1 MLSKGRMLELEQ
13 LGVAGISPRHS
24 RTIWARFA
32 GIVRVSPTRTNSVGV
47 VDPVGVAVTFMSP
60 PGGKGVV
67 KSESETRRWTVPE
80 PVTVDESKEKTTEPK
95 GGFVVEARAA
105 SVTAP
110 VNPLTVMVEVNV
122 FDPRSTTRGFGLA
135 IRVPC
140 AWTGMI
146 PGYGEKMDTV
156 ARTESRLIVTMNIDL
171 KFK

>member
-47 VDPVGVAVTFMSP
+47 VDPVGVAVTLMSP

-80 PVTVDESKEKTTEPK
+80 
-95 GGFVVEARAA
+95 
-105 SVTAP
+105 P

-146 PGYGEKMDTV
+146 PRYGEKTDTV
-156 ARTESRLIVTMNIDL
+156 ARTDRRLIVTTNIDL

>member
-1 MLSKGRMLELEQ
+1 
-13 LGVAGISPRHS
+13 
-24 RTIWARFA
+24 
-32 GIVRVSPTRTNSVGV
+32 
-47 VDPVGVAVTFMSP
+47 MSP

-67 KSESETRRWTVPE
+67 KSESETKRWTVPE
-80 PVTVDESKEKTTEPK
+80 PVTEDESREKTTEPK

-146 PGYGEKMDTV
+146 PRYGEKTDTV
-156 ARTESRLIVTMNIDL
+156 ARTDRRLIVTTNIDL

>member
-1 MLSKGRMLELEQ
+1 
-13 LGVAGISPRHS
+13 
-24 RTIWARFA
+24 
-32 GIVRVSPTRTNSVGV
+32 VGV

-67 KSESETRRWTVPE
+67 KSESETKRWTVPE
-80 PVTVDESKEKTTEPK
+80 PVTVDESREKTTEPE

-122 FDPRSTTRGFGLA
+122 LDPRSTVRGFGLA

-146 PGYGEKMDTV
+146 PRYGEKTDTV
-156 ARTESRLIVTMNIDL
+156 ARTDRRLIVTTNIDL